1 MTVCLVTQPSSPITR
16 VLLSLGEPSVIVTEQ
31 PAQIG
36 EQLSGLTYP
45 NRFGR
50 ALLLALLE
58 VVGDHG
64 FSQLME
70 RVGLPYD
77 RAQLPPDDMER
88 GFDFA
93 VLAALNQAL
102 DAAYGE
108 RGGRGMALRAG
119 RAWLVK
125 GLNRFGALSGIDD
138 PAFRTLPADERVRIA
153 LKALASIFT
162 HFTDQYTELED
173 TPTRFNFVVEVS
185 PLAWGISAEK
195 PVCQALV
202 GLLQETARWAA
213 NGREYVVRE
222 VECKATGGSRCV
234 LAVSK
239 QAGD

>member
-1 MTVCLVTQPSSPITR
+1 M
-16 VLLSLGEPSVIVTEQ
+16 TEQ

-36 EQLSGLTYP
+36 ERLSGLTYP

-50 ALLLALLE
+50 AFFLALLE
-58 VVGDHG
+58 VVGDNG
-64 FSQLME
+64 FAGLMS
-70 RVGLPYD
+70 RAGLPYD
-77 RAQLPPDDMER
+77 RATLPPDDMER
-88 GFDFA
+88 DFDFA
-93 VLAALNQAL
+93 VLATLNQAL
-102 DAAYGE
+102 DDVYGA

-162 HFTDQYTELED
+162 HFTDQATELED
-173 TPTRFNFVVEVS
+173 TPSSFHFIVEIS
-185 PLAWGISAEK
+185 PLAWGVTAEK
-195 PVCQALV
+195 PVCHALV

-222 VECKATGGSRCV
+222 IECRAAGGERCV
-234 LAVSK
+234 FAISK

>member
-1 MTVCLVTQPSSPITR
+1 
-16 VLLSLGEPSVIVTEQ
+16 VTEQ
-31 PAQIG
+31 PTQIG
-36 EQLSGLTYP
+36 EQVSNLTYP

-50 ALLLALLE
+50 AFLLALLE
-58 VVGDHG
+58 VVGDRG
-64 FSQLME
+64 FSDLMV
-70 RVGLPYD
+70 RAGRPYD
-77 RAQLPPDDMER
+77 RAHLPPDDMER
-88 GFDFA
+88 AFDFA
-93 VLAALNQAL
+93 QLAVLNQAL
-102 DAAYGE
+102 DAVYGA

-162 HFTDQYTELED
+162 HFTDQLTELEE
-173 TPTRFNFVVEVS
+173 TPHSFHFTVEVS
-185 PLAWGISAEK
+185 PMAWGITAEK
-195 PVCQALV
+195 PVCHALV

-222 VECKATGGSRCV
+222 VECRAAGGERCV
-234 LAVSK
+234 FVVSK

>member
-1 MTVCLVTQPSSPITR
+1 MT
-16 VLLSLGEPSVIVTEQ
+16 GQ

-36 EQLSGLTYP
+36 DRLSGLTYP

-50 ALLLALLE
+50 AFALALFE
-58 VVGDHG
+58 VVGEHG
-64 FSQLME
+64 FANLMA
-70 RVGLPYD
+70 RASLPYD
-77 RAQLPPDDMER
+77 RANLPPDDMER
-88 GFDFA
+88 AFDFA
-93 VLAALNQAL
+93 LMASLNQAL
-102 DAAYGE
+102 DEVYGA

-162 HFTDQYTELED
+162 HFTDQITELED
-173 TPTRFNFVVEVS
+173 TPARFEFIVEIS
-185 PLAWGISAEK
+185 PLAWGMAAEK

-222 VECKATGGSRCV
+222 VECHASGGQRCV
-234 LAVSK
+234 FAISK
-239 QAGD
+239 QAED

>member
-1 MTVCLVTQPSSPITR
+1 M
-16 VLLSLGEPSVIVTEQ
+16 TEQ

-36 EQLSGLTYP
+36 ERLSGLTYP

-50 ALLLALLE
+50 AFILALLE

-64 FSQLME
+64 FSNLMA
-70 RVGLPYD
+70 RAGMPYD
-77 RAQLPPDDMER
+77 RANLPADDMER
-88 GFDFA
+88 AFDFA
-93 VLAALNQAL
+93 LLATINQAL
-102 DAAYGE
+102 DEAYGA

-153 LKALASIFT
+153 LKALASIFS
-162 HFTDQYTELED
+162 HFTDQVTELED
-173 TPTRFNFVVEVS
+173 TPTSFHFVVEIS
-185 PLAWGISAEK
+185 PLAWGITADK
-195 PVCQALV
+195 PVCHALV

-222 VECKATGGSRCV
+222 IECKATGGERCV
-234 LAVSK
+234 FAVSK
-239 QAGD
+239 QAED

>member
-1 MTVCLVTQPSSPITR
+1 MTEQQAQ
-16 VLLSLGEPSVIVTEQ
+16 LGEQV
-31 PAQIG
+31 
-36 EQLSGLTYP
+36 SGLTYP

-50 ALLLALLE
+50 AFLLALLE
-58 VVGDHG
+58 VVGETG
-64 FSQLME
+64 FSTLME
-70 RVGLPYD
+70 RINAPYD
-77 RAQLPPDDMER
+77 RSTLPPDDMER
-88 GFDFA
+88 SIDFA
-93 VLAALNQAL
+93 LLGALNQAL
-102 DAAYGE
+102 DEVYGA

-162 HFTDQYTELED
+162 HFTDQRSEIEE
-173 TPTRFNFVVEVS
+173 TPASFRFTVENS
-185 PLAWGISAEK
+185 PLAWGITSER

-222 VECKATGGSRCV
+222 VECRACGASLCTFV
-234 LAVSK
+234 VSK
-239 QAGD
+239 QVQD

>member
-1 MTVCLVTQPSSPITR
+1 MT
-16 VLLSLGEPSVIVTEQ
+16 GQ
-31 PAQIG
+31 PAQL
-36 EQLSGLTYP
+36 EAQVSGLTYP

-50 ALLLALLE
+50 AYLLALLE
-58 VVGDHG
+58 VVGDRS
-64 FSQLME
+64 FADLMARCE
-70 RVGLPYD
+70 LPYD
-77 RAQLPPDDMER
+77 RAALPPDDMER
-88 GFDFA
+88 GLDFA
-93 VLAALNQAL
+93 QLATLNETL
-102 DAAYGE
+102 DVVYGP

-162 HFTDQYTELED
+162 HFTDQHSELID
-173 TPTRFNFVVEVS
+173 TPTSFHFTVEIS
-185 PLAWGISAEK
+185 PMAWGLESDK
-195 PVCQALV
+195 PVCHAIV

-222 VECKATGGSRCV
+222 IECRAADGARCV
-234 LAVSK
+234 FAVSK